1 MGWFSG
7 LFEKIMSKE
16 LIDDFGRTVDYVRIS
31 VTDRCDFRCVYCMA
45 EEMTFLPRA
54 EIMSIEEIELLA
66 KAFTELG
73 VQRIRLTGGEPLV
86 RRGLLD
92 RLGNIGNLPGLNEL
106 LMTTNGSQLVRYSK
120 ILKKAGVKRLNISL
134 DSLRPERFKAMTRNG
149 DLQKVLAGID
159 AAIEQGFQR
168 IKINAVVMKGSNEDE
183 VLDLLEFARDKQIDI
198 AFIEEMP
205 LGNIDS
211 HDRALS
217 FCSSDEVRAI
227 IESRHEL
234 HAMVHQTAGPS
245 RYFRMA
251 DSLTRV
257 GFISPHSHNFCAD
270 CNRVRVTASGR
281 LLLCLGNEHGV
292 DLLPIMRAYKG
303 QIKPLKEAIIA
314 AMPQKPEKHHFDL
327 EAEPQILRF
336 MNTTGG

>member
-1 MGWFSG
+1 
-7 LFEKIMSKE
+7 MSKQ

-159 AAIEQGFQR
+159 AAIEEGFQR

-251 DSLTRV
+251 DSPTRV

>member
-1 MGWFSG
+1 
-7 LFEKIMSKE
+7 MSKQ

-227 IESRHEL
+227 IESRHDL

-251 DSLTRV
+251 DSPTRV

>member
-1 MGWFSG
+1 
-7 LFEKIMSKE
+7 MSKQ

-149 DLQKVLAGID
+149 DLPKVLAGID

>member
-1 MGWFSG
+1 
-7 LFEKIMSKE
+7 MSKQ

-120 ILKKAGVKRLNISL
+120 ILNKAGVKRLNISL

-159 AAIEQGFQR
+159 AAIEQGFHR
-168 IKINAVVMKGSNEDE
+168 IKINAVVMKRSNEDE

-234 HAMVHQTAGPS
+234 HAMAHQTAGPS

-251 DSLTRV
+251 DSPTRV

>member
-1 MGWFSG
+1 
-7 LFEKIMSKE
+7 MSKQ

-251 DSLTRV
+251 DSPTRV

-292 DLLPIMRAYKG
+292 DLLPIMRANKG

>member
-1 MGWFSG
+1 
-7 LFEKIMSKE
+7 MSKQ
-16 LIDDFGRTVDYVRIS
+16 LIDDYGRTVDYVRIS

-45 EEMTFLPRA
+45 EEMTFLPRT
-54 EIMSIEEIELLA
+54 EIMSIEEIELLS

-92 RLGNIGNLPGLNEL
+92 RLGNIGRLPGLNEL

-120 ILKKAGVKRLNISL
+120 ILKEAGVKRLNISL
-134 DSLRPERFKAMTRNG
+134 DSLRAERFKAMTRNG
-149 DLQKVLAGID
+149 DLHKVLAGID
-159 AAIEQGFQR
+159 AALEQGFHR

-217 FCSSDEVRAI
+217 FCSSDEVREM
-227 IESRHEL
+227 IESRYGL
-234 HAMVHQTAGPS
+234 HAMAHQTAGPS

-251 DSLTRV
+251 DSPTRV

-303 QIKPLKEAIIA
+303 QIEPLKEAITA
-314 AMPQKPEKHHFDL
+314 AMPKKPEKHHFDL